1 MYSWLPEDIQEIYGR
16 REGGLLLLVAAFVF
30 VNAAALSIAVDGQLL
45 WRHLWGPLLWLA
57 TMSTAHF
64 LLLWF
69 RPGHDPFYLPL
80 FALLSGWGIV
90 LVDRLAANFMA
101 RQVTWVA
108 LGTTA
113 LLLVAILTPS
123 LRPLRRY
130 RYTLLIAGLF
140 LLAMTLVFGVNP
152 SGRGAALWLP
162 LPIPY
167 TGPVV
172 FFQPSELLK
181 LLLVTFLA
189 SYFAENEVL
198 LRQSRK
204 NGWRGLLTYLAPLLL
219 MWSFCMVLL
228 VWQRDLGAATL
239 FFILFL
245 ALLYAATGDKWY
257 VLIGLVLLLAGAVLA
272 YFLFDMVAL
281 RIDAWWNPWPE
292 ALDRAY
298 QIVQSLYAIAAGGLM
313 GQGVGQGAPYYI
325 PVVHSDFVFAAV
337 AEEWGLTGALSL
349 VAVFMLLAY
358 RGMLQAMTS
367 SRPFLSYLAAGITLL
382 FALQALLI
390 MGGVTKLLPLT
401 GITLPFI
408 SYGGSSFLIGSIML
422 GLLIY
427 MSAESSERSRRHA
440 FRQSS
445 T

>member
-1 MYSWLPEDIQEIYGR
+1 MYSWLPEDIQETNGR
-16 REGGLLLLVAAFVF
+16 HEGALLLVVAAFVF
-30 VNAAALSIAVDGQLL
+30 VNAVALSVAIDGQLL
-45 WRHLWGPLLWLA
+45 WAHLWGPLVWLL
-57 TMSTAHF
+57 TMGAAHF
-64 LLLWF
+64 LLLWY

-90 LVDRLAANFMA
+90 LIDRLAANFVA
-101 RQVTWVA
+101 RQVAWVA

-113 LLLVAILTPS
+113 LLLVAIVTPS

-130 RYTLLIAGLF
+130 RYTLLIVGLL
-140 LLAMTLVFGVNP
+140 LLALTLIFGVNP
-152 SGRGAALWLP
+152 SGDGAALWLP

-167 TGPVV
+167 TGPLI

-181 LLLVTFLA
+181 LLLVIFLA

-204 NGWRGLLTYLAPLLL
+204 KGWRGLLTYLAPLLL

-245 ALLYAATGDKWY
+245 ALLYAATGDSLY
-257 VLIGLVLLLAGAVLA
+257 VLVGLVLLLAATVLA
-272 YFLFDMVAL
+272 YYSFDVVAL

-298 QIVQSLYAIAAGGLM
+298 QIVQSLYAIAAGGLL

-337 AEEWGLTGALSL
+337 AEEWGLIGTLGL
-349 VAVFMLLAY
+349 VALFMLLAY
-358 RGMLQAMTS
+358 RGMQQAMTS
-367 SRPFLSYLAAGITLL
+367 SRPFRTYLSTGITLL
-382 FALQALLI
+382 FAMQALLI

-408 SYGGSSFLIGSIML
+408 SYGGSSFLVGSIML
-422 GLLIY
+422 GLLLY
-427 MSAESSERSRRHA
+427 MSAEKSELNKRHT

-445 T
+445 D